1 MTLDDLIYK
10 PGLLQGERILVT
22 GGGTGLGRVM
32 AEAFLMLGAD
42 IHLCGRRGAVV
53 EQTAQ
58 ELVQQHGGRATGHAC
73 DVRQPEAV
81 EQMIEAIW
89 ADGGALTGLVNNAAG
104 NFVSRTEDLSINGF
118 HAISDIV
125 FRGTFYVTQAVGRR
139 WIAEGL
145 PGSVLSIVVTWV
157 DTGSPFVVP
166 SAMSKA
172 GLDAM
177 TKSLAVEWGPKRIRF
192 NAIAPGVIPTQGAS
206 QRLRPRIDGNEDS
219 ADRRRLD
226 NPTRRLGT
234 GEDIGNMAAF
244 ILAPG
249 NTWLN
254 GQTITLDGGDA
265 LANGA
270 YFTEYQA
277 WDDADW
283 ARARQMAKAANQPN
297 VNDGEQE
304 ATPT

>member
-1 MTLDDLIYK
+1 MTDRNLT
-10 PGLLQGERILVT
+10 GRVALVT
-22 GGGTGLGRVM
+22 GASRGIGRGI
-32 AEAFLMLGAD
+32 ALALAKAGAD
-42 IHLCGRRGAVV
+42 IAVNYTRDAAAAARVAAQVRGAGRRALVLQADVSDEAQVLAMYAAVDK
-53 EQTAQ
+53 EF
-58 ELVQQHGGRATGHAC
+58 
-73 DVRQPEAV
+73 
-81 EQMIEAIW
+81 
-89 ADGGALTGLVNNAAG
+89 GALTGLVNNAAG

-270 YFTEYQA
+270 YFKEYLK
-277 WDDADW
+277 WDDAQW
-283 ARARQMAKAANQPN
+283 ADAKKLAQAANPKSK
-297 VNDGEQE
+297 
-304 ATPT
+304 

>member
-1 MTLDDLIYK
+1 MFSKNLY
-10 PGLLQGERILVT
+10 QGQRILVT
-22 GGGTGLGRVM
+22 GGGTGLGFAM
-32 AEAFLMLGAD
+32 ANKLAELGAEV
-42 IHLCGRRGAVV
+42 HLCGRRKAVLEEAVEALQAQWGAKAFAHELDIRSAEHVAAVV
-53 EQTAQ
+53 EHIWQEHGPLTA
-58 ELVQQHGGRATGHAC
+58 L
-73 DVRQPEAV
+73 
-81 EQMIEAIW
+81 I
-89 ADGGALTGLVNNAAG
+89 NNAAG

-125 FRGTFYVTQAVGRR
+125 FRGTFYVTQAVGRK
-139 WIAEGL
+139 WIDQDL
-145 PGSVLSIVVTWV
+145 PGAVLSIVVTWV

-177 TKSLAVEWGPKRIRF
+177 TKSLAVEWGPKKIRL

-206 QRLRPRIDGNEDS
+206 SRLRPQIKGNEASVDKR
-219 ADRRRLD
+219 AIE

-234 GEDIGNMAAF
+234 GDDIGNLAAYM
-244 ILAPG
+244 LAPG

-270 YFTEYQA
+270 YFTDYQF
-277 WDDADW
+277 WTDDDW
-283 ARARQMAKAANQPN
+283 ANARQMAKSANQ
-297 VNDGEQE
+297 
-304 ATPT
+304 A

>member
-1 MTLDDLIYK
+1 MFEANLFQGQRVLI
-10 PGLLQGERILVT
+10 T
-22 GGGTGLGRVM
+22 GGGTGLGLAM
-32 AEAFLMLGAD
+32 AAKLAELGAEL
-42 IHLCGRRGAVV
+42 HLCGRRRSV
-53 EQTAQ
+53 
-58 ELVQQHGGRATGHAC
+58 VQQACEMLNNDTGAQAFAHEL
-73 DVRQPEAV
+73 DIRQPEAV
-81 EQMIEAIW
+81 HTVIDRIW
-89 ADGGALTGLVNNAAG
+89 AEHGPLTGLVNNAAG

-304 ATPT
+304 AAPT

>member
-1 MTLDDLIYK
+1 MFEANLFQGQRVLI
-10 PGLLQGERILVT
+10 T
-22 GGGTGLGRVM
+22 GGGTGLGLAM
-32 AEAFLMLGAD
+32 AAKLAELGAEL
-42 IHLCGRRGAVV
+42 HLCGRRRSV
-53 EQTAQ
+53 
-58 ELVQQHGGRATGHAC
+58 VQQACEMLSNDTGAQAFAHEL
-73 DVRQPEAV
+73 DIRQPEAV
-81 EQMIEAIW
+81 HTVIDRIW
-89 ADGGALTGLVNNAAG
+89 AEHGPLTSLVNNAAG

-177 TKSLAVEWGPKRIRF
+177 TKSLAVEWGPKRIRL
-192 NAIAPGVIPTQGAS
+192 NAIAPGVIPTPGAS

-234 GEDIGNMAAF
+234 DEDIGNMAAF
-244 ILAPG
+244 ILAPA

-283 ARARQMAKAANQPN
+283 AHARQMAKAANQPH
-297 VNDGEQE
+297 VKDAEQE
-304 ATPT
+304 ASPT

>member
-1 MTLDDLIYK
+1 MFEANLFQGQRVLI
-10 PGLLQGERILVT
+10 T
-22 GGGTGLGRVM
+22 GGGTGLGLAM
-32 AEAFLMLGAD
+32 AAKLAELGAEL
-42 IHLCGRRGAVV
+42 HLCGRRRSV
-53 EQTAQ
+53 
-58 ELVQQHGGRATGHAC
+58 VQQACEMLNNDTGAQAFAHEL
-73 DVRQPEAV
+73 DIRQPEAV
-81 EQMIEAIW
+81 HTVIDRIW
-89 ADGGALTGLVNNAAG
+89 AEHGPLTGLVNNAAG

-206 QRLRPRIDGNEDS
+206 QRLRPRIVGNEDS

>member
-1 MTLDDLIYK
+1 MFEANLFQGQRVLI
-10 PGLLQGERILVT
+10 T
-22 GGGTGLGRVM
+22 GGGTGLGLAM
-32 AEAFLMLGAD
+32 AAKLAELGAEL
-42 IHLCGRRGAVV
+42 HLCDRRHSV
-53 EQTAQ
+53 
-58 ELVQQHGGRATGHAC
+58 VQQACEMLSNDTGAQAFAHEL
-73 DVRQPEAV
+73 DIRQPEAV
-81 EQMIEAIW
+81 HTVIDRIW
-89 ADGGALTGLVNNAAG
+89 AEHGPLTSLVNNAAG

-283 ARARQMAKAANQPN
+283 ARAGQMAKAANQPN

>member
-1 MTLDDLIYK
+1 MFEANLF
-10 PGLLQGERILVT
+10 QGQRVLVT
-22 GGGTGLGRVM
+22 GGGTGLGLAM
-32 AEAFLMLGAD
+32 AAKLAELGAEL
-42 IHLCGRRGAVV
+42 HLCGRRRSV
-53 EQTAQ
+53 
-58 ELVQQHGGRATGHAC
+58 VQQACEMLHNDTGARAFAHEL
-73 DVRQPEAV
+73 DIRQPEAV
-81 EQMIEAIW
+81 HAVIDRIW
-89 ADGGALTGLVNNAAG
+89 AEHGPLTGLVNNAAG

-177 TKSLAVEWGPKRIRF
+177 TKSLAVEWGPKRIRL

-206 QRLRPRIDGNEDS
+206 QRLRPKIDGNEDS

-234 GEDIGNMAAF
+234 DEDIGNMAAF
-244 ILAPG
+244 ILAPA

-283 ARARQMAKAANQPN
+283 AHARQMAKAANQSH
-297 VNDGEQE
+297 VKDAEQE
-304 ATPT
+304 ASPT

>member
-1 MTLDDLIYK
+1 MLSNDTGAQAFAHELDI
-10 PGLLQGERILVT
+10 
-22 GGGTGLGRVM
+22 
-32 AEAFLMLGAD
+32 
-42 IHLCGRRGAVV
+42 
-53 EQTAQ
+53 
-58 ELVQQHGGRATGHAC
+58 
-73 DVRQPEAV
+73 RQPEAV
-81 EQMIEAIW
+81 HTVIDRIW
-89 ADGGALTGLVNNAAG
+89 AEHGPLTSLVNNAAG

>member
-1 MTLDDLIYK
+1 MFEANLFQGQRVLI
-10 PGLLQGERILVT
+10 T
-22 GGGTGLGRVM
+22 GGGTGLGLAM
-32 AEAFLMLGAD
+32 AAKLAELGAEV
-42 IHLCGRRGAVV
+42 HLCGRRLAVV
-53 EQTAQ
+53 QQACETLREELGAQ
-58 ELVQQHGGRATGHAC
+58 AFAHAL
-73 DVRQPEAV
+73 DIRQPEAV
-81 EQMIEAIW
+81 NAVVEHIW
-89 ADGGALTGLVNNAAG
+89 SAHGPLTALVNNAAG
-104 NFVSRTEDLSINGF
+104 NFVSRTEDLSVNGF

-125 FRGTFYVTQAVGRR
+125 FRGTFYVTQSVGRK
-139 WIAEGL
+139 WIDQKL

-177 TKSLAVEWGPKRIRF
+177 TKSLAVEWGPKRIRL

-206 QRLRPRIDGNEDS
+206 QRLRPQIEGNEDS

-226 NPTRRLGT
+226 NPMRRLGT
-234 GEDIGNMAAF
+234 NDDIGNLAAY

-249 NTWLN
+249 NSWLN

-283 ARARQMAKAANQPN
+283 VHARQMAKAASQGMPQQ
-297 VNDGEQE
+297 G
-304 ATPT
+304 ATA

>member
-1 MTLDDLIYK
+1 MFEANLFQGQRVLI
-10 PGLLQGERILVT
+10 T
-22 GGGTGLGRVM
+22 GGGTGLGLAM
-32 AEAFLMLGAD
+32 AAKLAELGAEL
-42 IHLCGRRGAVV
+42 HLCGRRRSV
-53 EQTAQ
+53 
-58 ELVQQHGGRATGHAC
+58 VQQACEMLNNDTGAQAFAHEL
-73 DVRQPEAV
+73 DIRQPEAV
-81 EQMIEAIW
+81 HTVIDRIW
-89 ADGGALTGLVNNAAG
+89 AEHGPLTGLVNNAAG

>member
-1 MTLDDLIYK
+1 MFEANLFQGQRVLI
-10 PGLLQGERILVT
+10 T
-22 GGGTGLGRVM
+22 GGGTGLGLAM
-32 AEAFLMLGAD
+32 AAKLAELGAEL
-42 IHLCGRRGAVV
+42 HLCGRRRSV
-53 EQTAQ
+53 
-58 ELVQQHGGRATGHAC
+58 VQQACEMLNNDTGAQAFAHEL
-73 DVRQPEAV
+73 DIRQPEAV
-81 EQMIEAIW
+81 HTVIGRIW
-89 ADGGALTGLVNNAAG
+89 AEHGPLTSLVNNAAG

-283 ARARQMAKAANQPN
+283 ARARQMSKAANQPN

-304 ATPT
+304 AAPT

>member
-1 MTLDDLIYK
+1 MFEANLFQGQRVLI
-10 PGLLQGERILVT
+10 T
-22 GGGTGLGRVM
+22 GGGTGLGLAM
-32 AEAFLMLGAD
+32 AAKLAELGAEL
-42 IHLCGRRGAVV
+42 HLCGRRRSV
-53 EQTAQ
+53 
-58 ELVQQHGGRATGHAC
+58 VQQACEMLHNDTGAQAFAHEL
-73 DVRQPEAV
+73 DIRQPEAV
-81 EQMIEAIW
+81 HTVIDRIW
-89 ADGGALTGLVNNAAG
+89 AEHGPLTGLVNNAAG

-192 NAIAPGVIPTQGAS
+192 NAIAPGVIPTHGAS

>member
-1 MTLDDLIYK
+1 MFEANLFQGQRVLI
-10 PGLLQGERILVT
+10 T
-22 GGGTGLGRVM
+22 GGGTGLGLAM
-32 AEAFLMLGAD
+32 AAKLAELGAEL
-42 IHLCGRRGAVV
+42 HLCGRRHSV
-53 EQTAQ
+53 
-58 ELVQQHGGRATGHAC
+58 VQQACEMLSNDTGAQAFAHEL
-73 DVRQPEAV
+73 DIRQPEAV
-81 EQMIEAIW
+81 HTVIDRIW
-89 ADGGALTGLVNNAAG
+89 AEHGPLTSLVNNAAG

-297 VNDGEQE
+297 VNDGDQE

>member
-1 MTLDDLIYK
+1 MFEANLFQGQRVLI
-10 PGLLQGERILVT
+10 T
-22 GGGTGLGRVM
+22 GGGTGLGLAM
-32 AEAFLMLGAD
+32 AAKLAELGAEL
-42 IHLCGRRGAVV
+42 HLCGRRHSV
-53 EQTAQ
+53 
-58 ELVQQHGGRATGHAC
+58 VQQACEMLNNDTGAQAFAHEL
-73 DVRQPEAV
+73 DIRQPEAV
-81 EQMIEAIW
+81 HTVIDRIW
-89 ADGGALTGLVNNAAG
+89 AEHGPLTGLVNNAAG

-297 VNDGEQE
+297 VNDGDQE